1 MAFHRGFTVQT
12 KVHQGDIAGGRLWN
26 KPINNLSLLVYR
38 QLHLVGHSIIW
49 PWKKLSWLSI
59 KYFSSSS
66 NHSLG
71 AEKKSGDFSHRML
84 FMLQKFDFSVF
95 FSHHKLN
102 WAPETCRSSRTCVGP
117 ECGQLVVEQSIG
129 SGILAAASRALMGT
143 SEGRLGFTNRR
154 C

>member
-1 MAFHRGFTVQT
+1 MAFHTGFTVQT

-71 AEKKSGDFSHRML
+71 AE
-84 FMLQKFDFSVF
+84 QKFREIFRIECWMLPKIRLFRF